1 MKFKKIPDNTIA
13 NIIKNYQLSEELA
26 QQIQPDMAP
35 DEFLQ
40 LTADRE
46 LYTDAV
52 AFMAH
57 ALPLRESIYWAFLT
71 VSFLKDKF
79 TDEISARIPG
89 TVEAWFKSSDEANR
103 RICGELADALQLKNG
118 PAWLAEAVFWSG
130 GSISSPKD
138 PETQPPAFLYA
149 KAVFGAV
156 CLSISLDEED
166 PSVIKA
172 NFKKA
177 LRIAFNIAQGGDGK
191 I

>member
-57 ALPLRESIYWAFLT
+57 AL
-71 VSFLKDKF
+71 
-79 TDEISARIPG
+79 SARIPG

-103 RICGELADALQLKNG
+103 RICGALADALQLQNG
-118 PAWLAEAVFWSG
+118 PAWLAEAEFWSG
-130 GSISSPKD
+130 GSNLSPKD
-138 PETQPPAFLYA
+138 PETQPPAYLYA

>member
-103 RICGELADALQLKNG
+103 RICGELADALQ
-118 PAWLAEAVFWSG
+118 
-130 GSISSPKD
+130 GSILSPKD